1 MAYLVDGFNLIYKFP
16 DLEGLMYEHKL
27 SEARLGL
34 LGKLKEHMKL
44 TGAKISVVFDG
55 KKEKMLEIT
64 SERFGSIDVYYSLE
78 YSADFLIKEFV
89 KKDPNPRMITVITSD
104 KDIIAYVTRFRAKVR
119 TSEEFAEYMN
129 KTVEKW
135 MEERTPEKEDNPELT
150 DEELGF
156 WEKLFKNRKHVLL

>member
-34 LGKLKEHMKL
+34 LARLKEHMKL

-119 TSEEFAEYMN
+119 TSEEFAEHMN
-129 KTVEKW
+129 KTVAKW

-156 WEKLFKNRKHVLL
+156 WERLFKNRKQVLL